1 MKIGLLTKL
10 KGLSN
15 MIPFRSSNF
24 CNVTYNCKLTVK
36 VFTLKW
42 GNDNERATSSVRYFL
57 EAINPRTYKGGGG
70 GGGGGLVATLP
81 KVFLFFFLDDKS
93 SALEVFYGYSFI
105 LRVSFVMVSYYGYE
119 K

>member
-10 KGLSN
+10 KGLSS
-15 MIPFRSSNF
+15 MIHFRSSNF
-24 CNVTYNCKLTVK
+24 CHVTYNCKLTVK

-57 EAINPRTYKGGGG
+57 EAINPRTYKGGW
-70 GGGGGLVATLP
+70 GLVAILP
-81 KVFLFFFLDDKS
+81 KVSLFFFLDDKS
-93 SALEVFYGYSFI
+93 SALEVFYGCSFI
-105 LRVSFVMVSYYGYE
+105 LRVIFVMVSYYGYE

>member
-10 KGLSN
+10 KGLSS

-57 EAINPRTYKGGGG
+57 EAINPRTYRGGGVEG
-70 GGGGGLVATLP
+70 WLP
-81 KVFLFFFLDDKS
+81 PSLKFFCFFFLDDKS